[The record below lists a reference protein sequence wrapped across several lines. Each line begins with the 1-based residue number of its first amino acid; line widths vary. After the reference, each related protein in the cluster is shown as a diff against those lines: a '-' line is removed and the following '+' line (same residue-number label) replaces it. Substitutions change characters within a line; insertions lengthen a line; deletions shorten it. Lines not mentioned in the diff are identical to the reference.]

1 LVVYTACTNTFI
13 LSSEFEKWL
22 YKLRDF
28 KAKAHIV
35 NKIDNATFGN
45 FGHSK
50 SVGGGISEI
59 KIDMGPGH
67 RIYYARKEN
76 TIYWLLNGGDKS
88 TQQNDIKKAQ
98 VILKRLEGA

>member
-1 LVVYTACTNTFI
+1 
-13 LSSEFEKWL
+13 
-22 YKLRDF
+22 
-28 KAKAHIV
+28 
-35 NKIDNATFGN
+35 
-45 FGHSK
+45 
-50 SVGGGISEI
+50 
-59 KIDMGPGH
+59 MGPGY